1 VDVSSSVASLV
12 SLSEPALQPSSESSL
27 TLDVAPPVKLIRQ
40 PSPPPIAAP
49 VQTVQ
54 AVHDAHDHSQTQLS
68 PDLVADPRPGEAQA
82 LDGDLSKGPK
92 HLHIV
97 STYNRVF
104 VVANVVVNDFCLI
117 LVEGTIDGNAGVRFS
132 VHKCCM

>member
-1 VDVSSSVASLV
+1 MDVSSSIASLV
-12 SLSEPALQPSSESSL
+12 SLSEPALGPSSESSL

-54 AVHDAHDHSQTQLS
+54 ALHDTHDHSQTQLS

-97 STYNRVF
+97 RTCNRGYF
-104 VVANVVVNDFCLI
+104 LWC
-117 LVEGTIDGNAGVRFS
+117 
-132 VHKCCM
+132 